1 MAQDYDL
8 PEAFKEFL
16 EPYYIDSFGEV
27 PPVPLER
34 MRTGAKISPEYNLAQ
49 ERLRADALY
58 SDVFDKKTSQLFALA
73 ILAGMGTPGCYWH
86 AKAARKY
93 GASWE
98 ELYKAVEIATFFK
111 GFNALMDAG
120 RAVGKLY
127 EEDRQGS
134 ADG

>member
-1 MAQDYDL
+1 MPQDFDL
-8 PEAFKEFL
+8 PKAFKELL

-34 MRTGAKISPEYNLAQ
+34 MTSGAKIAPEYNLKQ
-49 ERLRADALY
+49 EEMRASALY

-73 ILAGMGTPGCYWH
+73 LLAGMGTPGCYWH

-120 RAVGKLY
+120 RAVGKVHN
-127 EEDRQGS
+127 EESS
-134 ADG
+134 A

>member
-1 MAQDYDL
+1 MPNDFDL
-8 PEAFKEFL
+8 PEAFKELL

-34 MRTGAKISPEYNLAQ
+34 MRTGAKIDPEYNLAQ
-49 ERLRADALY
+49 ERMRVSALY

-73 ILAGMGTPGCYWH
+73 VLAGMGTPGCYWH
-86 AKAARKY
+86 AKAARRY
-93 GASWE
+93 GASWQ

-120 RAVGKLY
+120 RSVGKLY
-127 EEDRQGS
+127 EEEEAG
-134 ADG
+134 ADGT

>member
-1 MAQDYDL
+1 M
-8 PEAFKEFL
+8 
-16 EPYYIDSFGEV
+16 

-34 MRTGAKISPEYNLAQ
+34 MRTGAKLAPDYNLTQ
-49 ERLRADALY
+49 EKLRAGALY

-73 ILAGMGTPGCYWH
+73 ILAGSGTPGCYWH
-86 AKAARKY
+86 AKAARRY

-127 EEDRQGS
+127 EEEEEG
-134 ADG
+134 GEG

>member
-1 MAQDYDL
+1 MSLDYDL
-8 PEAFKEFL
+8 PETFTKYL
-16 EPYYIDSFGEV
+16 EPYYIDPFGSV

-34 MRTGAKISPEYNLAQ
+34 MVSGARIAPEYNLKQ
-49 ERLRADALY
+49 EEMRASALF

-120 RAVGKLY
+120 RAVGKVD
-127 EEDRQGS
+127 EEESSG
-134 ADG
+134 AA